1 MSYTDRD
8 GNIVAMA
15 ARDPLRACGWGSY
28 TKSMVAPVEPARTKS
43 PKLRRLETQD
53 VAIYRELRLE
63 GLKVHPEAFA
73 SSWEYEASQ
82 PITWWAQRL
91 QTNMIFGGWVENS
104 PIAGVAGL
112 RVQDAVKLRHR
123 GVLWGM
129 YVRPEARRTGLAAA
143 LVQRV
148 VEHARTVVEELSLTV
163 VASNAAACRLYSTA
177 GFKPYGLERRALKVG
192 SEYYDEV
199 LMALSL
205 RPHPEL
211 APGD

>member
-1 MSYTDRD
+1 MTTPIAS
-8 GNIVAMA
+8 AQK
-15 ARDPLRACGWGSY
+15 
-28 TKSMVAPVEPARTKS
+28 KSL
-43 PKLRRLETQD
+43 KLRRLETQD

-63 GLKVHPEAFA
+63 GLKGHPEAFA
-73 SSWEYEASQ
+73 SSWEYEANK
-82 PITWWAQRL
+82 PISWWAERL
-91 QTNMIFGGWVENS
+91 ETNMIFGGWVDSS

-112 RVQDAVKLRHR
+112 RVQDAVKLRHK

-148 VEHARTVVEELSLTV
+148 VGHARTVVEELHLTV
-163 VASNAAACRLYSTA
+163 VTSNAAACRLYSSA

-192 SEYYDEV
+192 TEYYDEV

-205 RPHPEL
+205 NPHPEF